1 MLFLE
6 KGYTA
11 TSIDQICEKV
21 GVTKGGFFHHFAS
34 KEVFAAAMLEYTWT
48 DFEER
53 HAAMDVTRDP
63 GGALA
68 EHVDF
73 MVRYIADTG
82 RLLPLL
88 AGELGST
95 HPEIRQQVRGYF
107 QSWMTFLVDALTTV
121 RTQSGADFD
130 PQAVKE
136 FIISTIEGV
145 PVSAS
150 QFGPQAVENTA
161 HHLKAY
167 LAHLVAGPRVRGP
180 RSQHTDQSV

>member
-1 MLFLE
+1 MTNRDRRTQLIEEGRLLFLE

-11 TSIDQICEKV
+11 TSIDQVCQKA

-34 KEVFAAAMLEYTWT
+34 KEEFAAAMLEHTWA
-48 DFEER
+48 DFEKR
-53 HAAMDVTRDP
+53 HAAMDVSHDP

-68 EHVDF
+68 DHVDF

-95 HPEIRQQVRGYF
+95 HPEISQQVRGYF
-107 QSWMTFLVDALTTV
+107 QSWMSFLIEALTSA
-121 RTQSGADFD
+121 RAQSGADFD

-136 FIISTIEGV
+136 FVISTIEGV

-161 HHLKAY
+161 HHLKTY
-167 LAHLVAGPRVRGP
+167 LAHLVA
-180 RSQHTDQSV
+180 